1 MNACWVLEK
10 QPACYFK
17 FPKPE
22 LGGGSLWDFAATACI
37 FQEAG
42 ALVSDINGNTLE
54 LNRHDSTFMNH
65 QGALYSSH
73 AVLAEKIIKLYD
85 KLKIG
90 GL

>member
-1 MNACWVLEK
+1 MPVGYWRNNLPAISNSQNHNLEAAAC
-10 QPACYFK
+10 
-17 FPKPE
+17 
-22 LGGGSLWDFAATACI
+22 GIFAATACI

-42 ALVSDINGNTLE
+42 ALVSDINGTPLD
-54 LNRHDSTFMNH
+54 LNRQESTFMNH
-65 QGALYSSH
+65 QGALYSSD